1 MLDIQ
6 SLNPQ
11 QKEAVLDEHQYL
23 RIIAGAGSGKT
34 RVLTMRIAYLMEEKK
49 VWPSKILTKRLGK
62 WKPVF

>member
-23 RIIAGAGSGKT
+23 RVIAGAGSGKT
-34 RVLTMRIAYLMEEKK
+34 RVLTMRIAWKK
-49 VWPSKILTKRLGK
+49 KKFGQVR
-62 WKPVF
+62 F